1 METKDKA
8 LWDRIAIQMGLHF
21 INSGTVRDGKIRW
34 H

>member
-8 LWDRIAIQMGLHF
+8 LWDRVGIQMGLHF
-21 INSGTVRDGKIRW
+21 INGGTVRDGKIRW